1 MRSRPGSVPSSA
13 VYGRPGGAA
22 MTVSPMPGPRTAS
35 SKAAV
40 SRTLRLTHSSTPR
53 LLSSRYGPSE
63 MRPCVGFRPT
73 SPQADAGM
81 RMLPP
86 PSLAWAMGTMP
97 AATAAAAPPLDPPG
111 EWSMFHGFRVA
122 PHAVGSVAGRL
133 PNSGLLER
141 PAITNTAAR

>member
-1 MRSRPGSVPSSA
+1 
-13 VYGRPGGAA
+13 
-22 MTVSPMPGPRTAS
+22 MPGPRTAS

-111 EWSMFHGFRVA
+111 EWSVFHGFRVA

-133 PNSGLLER
+133 PNSGLLVR
-141 PAITNTAAR
+141 PAITNPAAR